1 MRVVLHHRALWTGT
15 ATAVLLAALAIGRLG
30 AQERAIVIRADRL
43 YTVTRGTLEHA
54 TVVVQGGRIT
64 AVGTDVAVPP
74 GAEEHRAAVVMPG
87 MIDAHTHMS
96 LRRIR
101 SGAGGPVTAEWKA
114 VEHLVTDDP
123 IIPIAVSGGLTTVI
137 TRPGS
142 SIVSSG
148 QAVAMKLRGPGK
160 GPRVIKPYVDL
171 KMAIRPLVDLRPG
184 ESPATVMGW
193 YAIAS
198 DHFRRAQDYVAAQR
212 AFAAG
217 TRAQAPA
224 RDERLEA
231 FAAVLRGE
239 VMVHV
244 HSHYP
249 SEITTVLDLAREFGF
264 LQQLAFG
271 HASESYPVAT
281 EMARATDGKAVAVI
295 GPVFIVKFHGDER
308 PHNIIKELMAAGVP
322 ASVQTDKGDEQ
333 LRSFREYGAMLVRHG
348 LSEQQAIEALTINGA
363 KAMMLADQV
372 GSLEV
377 GKDADMVLLD
387 GPPFDL
393 QTDRVEKVFVDGVI
407 EYARTAPL
415 QTATPTEVGP
425 FTRLGA
431 LPTADERRFA
441 LTNATLFTVSHGV
454 VRRGTLVVHDGKI
467 TGAGEGVAVPA
478 GVRTFDLGGRV
489 VLPGWVTGRA
499 FANEWVGDLK
509 YQVQN
514 DEVIEPV
521 MPEMRARFAIDPWF
535 PSFDVLREIGIT
547 SQNITP
553 GHVNLVGGSGAFIK
567 TRGMDRNAMLRKEPT
582 CVVLSLTPDALA
594 YWGRNTQVPVTLAS
608 ADAMI
613 RSSLQAAQRYA
624 AQGVSRPYSQRLE
637 AWLPALEGRIPVVVQ
652 ADSAAEIDTALKL
665 AADFQLR
672 LIVSGGREAHR
683 RAPVLAAAKAGVIL
697 GDGASDLEA
706 IRGASRGFSEQ
717 SAAILNRAGVTV
729 SFFGASGSRRGMT
742 TGRLGGEPALN
753 AAWVFRNGAPEEAA
767 LQMFTL
773 NAATL
778 FGLGDRVG
786 SLDVGKDA
794 DFMVLEGHPFDYR
807 VLPQLVVIDGQ
818 VVHRAAGALTAPAT
832 ATGRQ

>member
-1 MRVVLHHRALWTGT
+1 MASLAVVQPRAQ
-15 ATAVLLAALAIGRLG
+15 A
-30 AQERAIVIRADRL
+30 RAIVIHADRL
-43 YTVTRGTLEHA
+43 YTVTNGTLEHA
-54 TVVVQGGRIT
+54 SVVLQGGKIT
-64 AVGTDVAVPP
+64 AVGTNVAVPA
-74 GAEEHRAAVVMPG
+74 GAEEHHAAVVMPG

-101 SGAGGPVTAEWKA
+101 SGAAGPVTAEWKA
-114 VEHLVTDDP
+114 VDNLVTDDP
-123 IIPIAVSGGLTTVI
+123 IIPIAMSGGLTTVI

-160 GPRVIKPYVDL
+160 GPRIVKPYVDL
-171 KMAIRPLVDLRPG
+171 KMAIRPLIDLRPG

-198 DHFRRAQDYVAAQR
+198 DYFKRAQDYVAAQK

-217 TRAQAPA
+217 GRPEAPV

-264 LQQLAFG
+264 LHQLAFG
-271 HASESYPVAT
+271 HASESYPIAA
-281 EMARATDGKAVAVI
+281 EIARATDGKAVAVI

-308 PHNIIKELMAAGVP
+308 PHNIIKELIDAGVP

-333 LRSFREYGAMLVRHG
+333 LRSFREYGSMLIRHG
-348 LSEQQAIEALTINGA
+348 LSEQHALEALTINGA
-363 KAMMLADQV
+363 RAMMLADTV
-372 GSLEV
+372 GSIEV
-377 GKDADMVLLD
+377 GKDGDLVLLD

-393 QTDRVEKVFVDGVI
+393 QSDRIEKVFVDGVQ
-407 EYARTAPL
+407 EYSRTASL
-415 QTATPTEVGP
+415 QTAVPTVVGP
-425 FTRLGA
+425 FTRSRSVPG
-431 LPTADERRFA
+431 PDDRRYA

-454 VRRGTLVVHDGKI
+454 IRNGTLLVDDGRI
-467 TGAGEGVAVPA
+467 AGVGPDVAVPA
-478 GVRTFDLGGRV
+478 GMRRFDLGGRV
-489 VLPGWVTGRA
+489 IMPGWVTGRA

-521 MPEMRARFAIDPWF
+521 MPEIRARFAIDPWF
-535 PSFDVLREIGIT
+535 PSFEVLREIGIT

-553 GHVNLVGGSGAFIK
+553 GNVNLAGGSGAFLK
-567 TRGMDRNAMLRKEPT
+567 TRGMDRNVMLRKEPT
-582 CVVLSLTPDALA
+582 CLVLSLSQGSLA

-608 ADAMI
+608 ADAML
-613 RSSLQAAQRYA
+613 RGSLQAAQRYRD
-624 AQGVSRPYSQRLE
+624 QGASRTYSQRME
-637 AWLPALEGRIPVVVQ
+637 AWLPALAGEIPVVVH
-652 ADSAAEIDTALKL
+652 ADSVIEIETAMRL
-665 AADFQLR
+665 AADFKLR
-672 LIVSGGREAHR
+672 LIVSGGREAHKV
-683 RAPVLAAAKAGVIL
+683 AAALAAAHAGVIL

-706 IRGASRGFSEQ
+706 IRGASRGFSEE
-717 SAAILNRAGVTV
+717 SAAILQRAGVTV

-753 AAWVFRNGAPEEAA
+753 AAWVFRNGVPEEQA
-767 LQMFTL
+767 LRMFTL
-773 NAATL
+773 NAAAM
-778 FGLGDRVG
+778 FGLSDRVG
-786 SLDVGKDA
+786 SLDAGKDA
-794 DFMVLEGHPFDYR
+794 DFVVLEGHPFDYR
-807 VLPQLVVIDGQ
+807 VLPVLVAIDGQ
-818 VVHRAAGALTAPAT
+818 VVYRAGEPMAAPGKAIS
-832 ATGRQ
+832 R